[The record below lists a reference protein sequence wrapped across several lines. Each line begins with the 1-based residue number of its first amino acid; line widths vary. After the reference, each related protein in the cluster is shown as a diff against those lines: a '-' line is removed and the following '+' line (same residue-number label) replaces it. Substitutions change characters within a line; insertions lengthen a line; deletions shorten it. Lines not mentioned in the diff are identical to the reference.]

1 MMGTRRELG
10 VLDAWT
16 CVQERCSWVRKVL
29 DVRKEESSNLL
40 ISRETTVLMAII
52 PLCGSE
58 VTLGGINPFAKV

>member
-1 MMGTRRELG
+1 MTGTRHELS

-16 CVQERCSWVRKVL
+16 CVQECCSWVRKVL

-40 ISRETTVLMAII
+40 FSRETILLAIT

-58 VTLGGINPFAKV
+58 VTFGGNVG